1 MLTEALRL
9 IRVFHDMKQNE
20 LATHL
25 GISKS
30 HLSEIESGKK
40 QPSLQLIER
49 YSSEFGIPAS
59 SILFFAEHLE
69 NPSQSTK
76 AANRANGVIA
86 RKVINF
92 LQLVEN
98 RTGVVD
104 ET

>member
-9 IRVFHDMKQNE
+9 IRVYHDMKQNE
-20 LATHL
+20 LAARL

-40 QPSLQLIER
+40 QPSLQLIEH
-49 YSSEFGIPAS
+49 YSSEFGIPTS

-69 NPSQSTK
+69 NPSQSTT
-76 AANRANGVIA
+76 AASRARGVIA
-86 RKVINF
+86 RKVITF